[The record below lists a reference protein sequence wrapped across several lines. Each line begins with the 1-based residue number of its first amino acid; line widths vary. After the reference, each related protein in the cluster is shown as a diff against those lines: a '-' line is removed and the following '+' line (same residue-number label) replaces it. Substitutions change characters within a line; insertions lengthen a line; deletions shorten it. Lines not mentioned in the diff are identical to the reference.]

1 MRSSISSFIKIVSL
15 WLVVYN
21 FRECFWFQSLPRKL
35 ESTGVGIK
43 IITINHYYQPK
54 KRGKINQIQ
63 PKKYILA
70 SLHNYSSSES
80 PSLEYPPPPLLQ
92 PETLLM
98 LLTLEIPPGRSKWAT
113 LLISCRLLPLE
124 LVGGVVGHIIVGLDR
139 CRWWWWSTPP
149 LVEPDPVAPTLEV
162 LVLNGATELCL
173 QNRKNVKFSIHK
185 NKDLKEPQRTSN
197 VGATGLGFTSGGALH
212 HPHCHRSS
220 PTMICPTTPSTSSS
234 GRTYHSQAR
243 PVSVVMVE
251 YPTSTVHWWS
261 LTL

>member
-1 MRSSISSFIKIVSL
+1 MVGCLQLPGMFLISIL
-15 WLVVYN
+15 AQET
-21 FRECFWFQSLPRKL
+21 R

-220 PTMICPTTPSTSSS
+220 PTMICPLSN
-234 GRTYHSQAR
+234 H
-243 PVSVVMVE
+243 
-251 YPTSTVHWWS
+251 
-261 LTL
+261 TLN